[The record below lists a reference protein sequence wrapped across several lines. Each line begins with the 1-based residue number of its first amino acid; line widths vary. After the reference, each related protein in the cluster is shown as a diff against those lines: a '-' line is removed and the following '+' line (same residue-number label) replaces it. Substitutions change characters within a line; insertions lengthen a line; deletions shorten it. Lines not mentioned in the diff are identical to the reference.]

1 MRRLRSD
8 AIVLAAGLTMFSM
21 VPVLAADQGAGTSRP
36 AHMEMTDDG
45 PILATPSGMTLY
57 TNGPDD
63 NTPGRSQCSNVP
75 KKTYAD
81 QQGGLGEVP
90 VIGAD
95 IQKSCA
101 QKWPPYVADEH
112 AQPSG
117 DFSLIDR
124 PEGGKQWTFRAHP
137 LYLSIRDHKPGD
149 RNGVGAGLFGGGG
162 GRGFRLAAVPLD
174 LPAGLKLISR
184 EEGLTLATANN
195 RPIYTPDGGRVAKVC
210 AGCDEELFQ
219 TVLAPAI
226 ATVNGDWS
234 IVDAGAGRHQY
245 AFKGHALYRAPEG
258 MTDQEIAQA
267 GGWQTVVFRKDPGAP
282 REIRTHMSLI
292 GEVYTDTDGHTL
304 YTYNCTAPTRDGVRC
319 DEPGDPAG
327 YWVALCGDAKECAR
341 RWHPYLAPANARP
354 IGEWSA
360 VDITYPVFKENPG
373 IIYPSDLP
381 HVKVWAYRGTPLWT
395 YYEDKEAGDIWGHS
409 IKWILGSS
417 FSALQVPGREVT
429 EN

>member
-1 MRRLRSD
+1 MRRLGSE
-8 AIVLAAGLTMFSM
+8 AIVFAAALAMLSAAS
-21 VPVLAADQGAGTSRP
+21 VLADNESAALRAP
-36 AHMEMTDDG
+36 AHMELTDDG
-45 PILATPSGMTLY
+45 PILVTSSGMTLY

-63 NTPGRSQCSNVP
+63 NTPGRSQCTNVP

-81 QQGGLGEVP
+81 QQGGLGDVP

-112 AQPSG
+112 AQPSD

-124 PEGGKQWTFRAHP
+124 PEGGKQWTHRSHP

-149 RNGVGAGLFGGGG
+149 RNGIGAGLFGGGG
-162 GRGFRLAAVPLD
+162 GRGFRLATAVLD
-174 LPAGLKLISR
+174 LPAGLKLIHR
-184 EEGLTLATANN
+184 EEGLTLATTNQ
-195 RPIYTPDGGRVAKVC
+195 RPVYTPQGGRVTKACV
-210 AGCDEELFQ
+210 GCGDGLFQ
-219 TVLAPAI
+219 TILAPAI
-226 ATVNGDWS
+226 ATVSNDWS
-234 IVDAGAGRHQY
+234 IIDAAGRHQY
-245 AFKGHALYRAPEG
+245 AFKGQPLYLAPDG
-258 MTDQEIAQA
+258 MTDQEIAHA
-267 GGWQTVVFRKDPGAP
+267 GEWKTVVFRKDPGTP
-282 REIRTHMSLI
+282 PEIRKHMSLI
-292 GEVYTDTDGHTL
+292 GEVYTDKAGHTL
-304 YTYNCTAPTRDGVRC
+304 YTYNCNTPTRDGVRC

-354 IGEWSA
+354 VGVWSVA
-360 VDITYPVFKENPG
+360 DITYPVFKENPG
-373 IIYPSDLP
+373 VIYPPDLP

-395 YYEDKEAGDIWGHS
+395 YYEDKEPGDIWGHS

-417 FSALQVPGREVT
+417 FSALQVPGREVM